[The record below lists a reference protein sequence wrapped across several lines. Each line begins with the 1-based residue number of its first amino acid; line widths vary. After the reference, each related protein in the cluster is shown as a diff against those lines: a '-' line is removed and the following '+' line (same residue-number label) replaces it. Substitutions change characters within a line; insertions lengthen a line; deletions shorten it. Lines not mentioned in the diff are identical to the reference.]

1 MSPTVRSRL
10 AASACAFLLGFV
22 LANYGILRVLGPDR
36 WLWLSLAIVLMVT
49 GAVGV
54 IISAAPRRVSVWS
67 VVGFEFMI
75 VFTLAPLLWMFTIA
89 VTPDLGATPTSM
101 LPQGVDWSAFGDALG
116 DAGLR
121 GALLNSLLV
130 SFVATLLS
138 LAIAV
143 PAAHTLIR
151 ERSKLASRIYLGV
164 VTLILAP
171 VIVFQGAIAEQLRV
185 FGLIGFRLA
194 AVIPMLLLT
203 VPLATWLC
211 VSVLRDVPWTLR
223 DVIRVEGG
231 STGDEFRRFVVPVI
245 GPGLLVAAF
254 MTFVVAIND
263 LAVGAVMMSS
273 QSSRLLPATMIF
285 TSGDAGGS
293 GDPTVMALAL
303 LLLLPSLA
311 VLLAVPRKILLL
323 LGRTYR

>member
-1 MSPTVRSRL
+1 VSPTVRSRL
-10 AASACAFLLGFV
+10 AASATAFLLGFV
-22 LANYGILRVLGPDR
+22 LANYGILRVVGPDR
-36 WLWLSLAIVLMVT
+36 SLWLALAIVLMVT

-54 IISAAPRRVSVWS
+54 IISDSPRRVSVWS
-67 VVGFEFMI
+67 VVGLELMI
-75 VFTLAPLLWMFTIA
+75 VFTLTPLLWIFTLA
-89 VTPDLGATPTSM
+89 VAPDLGTPTAM
-101 LPQGVDWSAFGDALG
+101 LPQRFDWSAFGEALG
-116 DAGLR
+116 DANLR
-121 GALLNSLLV
+121 GPLLNSLLV
-130 SFVATLLS
+130 SFVATLIS
-138 LAIAV
+138 LAIAI
-143 PAAHTLIR
+143 PAAQSLIR
-151 ERSKLASRIYLGV
+151 VRSKLVSRIYLGV

-171 VIVFQGAIAEQLRV
+171 LIVLQGAIAEQLRV

-223 DVIRVEGG
+223 DAIRVEGA
-231 STGDEFRRFVVPVI
+231 STGDEFRRFVVPII

-254 MTFVVAIND
+254 VTFVVALND

-285 TSGDAGGS
+285 ASGDSGSS
-293 GDPTVMALAL
+293 GDSAVVALAL

>member
-22 LANYGILRVLGPDR
+22 LANYGILRVVGPDR
-36 WLWLSLAIVLMVT
+36 WLWLGLAVVLMVT

-54 IISAAPRRVSVWS
+54 IISDSPRRVSVWS
-67 VVGFEFMI
+67 VVGLEFMI
-75 VFTLAPLLWMFTIA
+75 VFTLAPLLWMLTIA
-89 VTPDLGATPTSM
+89 TTSEAAGTPTSM
-101 LPQGVDWSAFGDALG
+101 LPQSVEWSAFGDALG

-143 PAAHTLIR
+143 PAAHALIR
-151 ERSKLASRIYLGV
+151 ERGKLRSRVYLGI

-185 FGLIGFRLA
+185 FGVIGFRLA
-194 AVIPMLLLT
+194 AVVPMLLLT
-203 VPLATWLC
+203 LPLATWLC

-223 DVIRVEGG
+223 DAIRVDGG
-231 STGDEFRRFVVPVI
+231 STGDEFRRFVVPII

-254 MTFVVAIND
+254 MTFVVALND
-263 LAVGAVMMSS
+263 FAVGAVMMSS
-273 QSSRLLPATMIF
+273 ESSRLLPATMIF
-285 TSGDAGGS
+285 AAGDGGAE
-293 GDPTVMALAL
+293 GPAVMALAL

-311 VLLAVPRKILLL
+311 ILLAVPRKILLL

>member
-10 AASACAFLLGFV
+10 AASAVAFLLGFV
-22 LANYGILRVLGPDR
+22 LANYGILRVVGPDR
-36 WLWLSLAIVLMVT
+36 SLWLALAVVLMVT

-54 IISAAPRRVSVWS
+54 IISDSPRRVSVWS
-67 VVGFEFMI
+67 VVGFELMI

-89 VTPDLGATPTSM
+89 VAPNLGTPTAM
-101 LPQGVDWSAFGDALG
+101 LPQRFDWSAFGEALG
-116 DAGLR
+116 DANLR
-121 GALLNSLLV
+121 GALLNSFLV
-130 SFVATLLS
+130 SFVATLIS
-138 LAIAV
+138 LAIAI
-143 PAAHTLIR
+143 PAGRTLIR

-171 VIVFQGAIAEQLRV
+171 LIVFQGAIAEQLRV

-223 DVIRVEGG
+223 DAIRVEGA
-231 STGDEFRRFVVPVI
+231 STGDEFRRFVVPII
-245 GPGLLVAAF
+245 GPGILVAGF
-254 MTFVVAIND
+254 MTFIVALND

-285 TSGDAGGS
+285 ASGDAGDS
-293 GDPTVMALAL
+293 GDSAVMALAL
-303 LLLLPSLA
+303 LLLLPSLV

>member
-1 MSPTVRSRL
+1 VSPTVRSRL

-22 LANYGILRVLGPDR
+22 LANYGILRVFGPDR
-36 WLWLSLAIVLMVT
+36 WLWLGLAIVLMVT

-54 IISAAPRRVSVWS
+54 IISDSPRRVSVWS

-75 VFTLAPLLWMFTIA
+75 VFTLAPLLWMLTIA
-89 VTPDLGATPTSM
+89 TTSEAAGTPTSM

-116 DAGLR
+116 DASLR

-138 LAIAV
+138 LVIAV
-143 PAAHTLIR
+143 PAAHALIR
-151 ERSKLASRIYLGV
+151 ERGKLTSRVYLGV

-185 FGLIGFRLA
+185 FGVIGFRLA
-194 AVIPMLLLT
+194 AVVPMLLLT
-203 VPLATWLC
+203 LPLATWLC

-223 DVIRVEGG
+223 DAIRVDGG
-231 STGDEFRRFVVPVI
+231 STGDEFRRFVVPII

-254 MTFVVAIND
+254 MTFVVALND
-263 LAVGAVMMSS
+263 FAVGAGMMSS
-273 QSSRLLPATMIF
+273 ESSRLLPATMIF
-285 TSGDAGGS
+285 ASGDGGA
-293 GDPTVMALAL
+293 GDPAVMALAL

>member
-10 AASACAFLLGFV
+10 AASATAFLLGFV
-22 LANYGILRVLGPDR
+22 LANYGILRVVGPDR
-36 WLWLSLAIVLMVT
+36 SLWLALAVVLMVT

-54 IISAAPRRVSVWS
+54 IISDSPRRVSVWS
-67 VVGFEFMI
+67 VVGFELMI
-75 VFTLAPLLWMFTIA
+75 GFTLAPLLWMFTIA
-89 VTPDLGATPTSM
+89 AAPDLGTPTAM
-101 LPQGVDWSAFGDALG
+101 LPQRLDWSAFSEALG
-116 DAGLR
+116 NAELG

-130 SFVATLLS
+130 SSVATILS
-138 LAIAV
+138 LALAI
-143 PAAHTLIR
+143 PAAQTLIR
-151 ERSKLASRIYLGV
+151 ERSKLASRVYLGV

-171 VIVFQGAIAEQLRV
+171 LIVFQGAIAEQLRV
-185 FGLIGFRLA
+185 FGVIGFRVA

-223 DVIRVEGG
+223 DAIRVEGA
-231 STGDEFRRFVVPVI
+231 STGDEFRRFVVPII
-245 GPGLLVAAF
+245 GPGILVAAF
-254 MTFVVAIND
+254 MTFVVALND

-273 QSSRLLPATMIF
+273 HSSRLLPATMVLAA
-285 TSGDAGGS
+285 GDAGES
-293 GDPTVMALAL
+293 GDSAVMALAL
-303 LLLLPSLA
+303 LLLLPSLV

>member
-10 AASACAFLLGFV
+10 AASATAFLLGFV
-22 LANYGILRVLGPDR
+22 LANYGILRVVGPDR
-36 WLWLSLAIVLMVT
+36 SLWLVLAIVLMVT

-54 IISAAPRRVSVWS
+54 IISDSPRRVSVWS
-67 VVGFEFMI
+67 VVGLEFMI

-89 VTPDLGATPTSM
+89 AAPDLGTPTAM
-101 LPQGVDWSAFGDALG
+101 LPQRFEWSAFSEALG
-116 DAGLR
+116 DANLR

-130 SFVATLLS
+130 SFVATFIS
-138 LAIAV
+138 LAIAI
-143 PAAHTLIR
+143 PAAQSLVR
-151 ERSKLASRIYLGV
+151 ERRRVASRIYLGV

-171 VIVFQGAIAEQLRV
+171 LIVFQGAIAEQLRA

-194 AVIPMLLLT
+194 PVIPMLLLT

-223 DVIRVEGG
+223 DAIRVEGA
-231 STGDEFRRFVVPVI
+231 STGDEFRRFVVPII

-254 MTFVVAIND
+254 MTFVVALND

-285 TSGDAGGS
+285 ASGDADGS
-293 GDPTVMALAL
+293 GDSAVVALAL